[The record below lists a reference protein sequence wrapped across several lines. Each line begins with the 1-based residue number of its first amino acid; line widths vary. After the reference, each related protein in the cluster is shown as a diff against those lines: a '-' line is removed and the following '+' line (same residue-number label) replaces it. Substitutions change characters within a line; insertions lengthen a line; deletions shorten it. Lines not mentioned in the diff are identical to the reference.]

1 MQIAPTTQI
10 YQNNY
15 TKISDTNNKKQNI
28 DINGDTIIDLSNKFP
43 KNIVNAI
50 DKIAEDTN
58 MNQVDRLLFATDL
71 QMSMSDYHAG
81 KEIHPNTMVGDG
93 FDGKPMH
100 TDHIITKKEMQSIDF
115 DDFLSKALS
124 SFTQGLHTT
133 GGEVKERYEELVNN
147 YSLLQQNYN
156 QVKSEPIYA

>member
-1 MQIAPTTQI
+1 M
-10 YQNNY
+10 
-15 TKISDTNNKKQNI
+15 K
-28 DINGDTIIDLSNKFP
+28 
-43 KNIVNAI
+43 
-50 DKIAEDTN
+50 DTN

-115 DDFLSKALS
+115 DDFLSQALS